1 MSKTVVS
8 LIALV
13 LVILSEAR
21 FVEAVEFADPTLEAA
36 IRAKIDKG
44 EGPIAAADLL
54 SIVELEL
61 ISGAIADLS
70 GIEALENLEVL
81 VLVDHHLVDISPLAS
96 LKKLRALDL
105 ASNQIVDIAPLSS
118 LSALI
123 FLSLAF
129 NSVSD
134 LSPLSSLDQLQ
145 VLLLDE
151 NRVAD
156 ISPLLGLSML
166 EQVLLRGNPLNAE
179 AYAVHIPSLIGQG
192 VEVLYNL
199 PEDSAAIFDESGVRL
214 PVWQLIGPVVEPWQP
229 GVYSLAI
236 SPHDPE
242 LLCAL
247 AQNGLWRSQDGGR
260 QWEKMGLMAKSYG
273 HGSRVD
279 ALLVDR
285 LSPSTLYVEDGVPN
299 DPDIFKSVD
308 GGLSWQLI
316 ASPSAEPC
324 TGGSGFP
331 PNTLLASDLQRPDR
345 LYSVSCGALALSDD
359 GGQSWYKPEHSN
371 GGSVRVEGS
380 SPFFLQH
387 PRNEQVLYTGFFH
400 RRISAFLARSDDG
413 GDTWRDRNTI
423 ELPLT
428 AMAVDP
434 GNEQALFA
442 VSADTLHNSL
452 YNSLDGGLSWQAVA
466 ELPIDAARG
475 LVLHPLDAT
484 RMIVWGGSVI
494 WQSTDAGQSW
504 ERLPIDSIAQLETDP
519 LQAETLWAVTT
530 PGAIHHS
537 ADWGRTWST
546 IALIDRT
553 RMAESLLI
561 ADDGS
566 LWVGSG
572 QWQDG
577 LFEPSLLI
585 SRDQG
590 ARWNERLREV
600 NNPSLDTSFG
610 FSSPIGFGPIDRLLI
625 DANDPDLVWAHTRY
639 WFMQSRDAG
648 ASWTLLAPGL
658 EEQRGMGAY
667 TQAIDRQP
675 HIMQETVGEGAHF
688 LVDPMSPSK
697 NLYRS
702 RDQGQ
707 TWQFVQERVSA
718 AMVHGTNLYAS
729 VGPRFWQSD
738 NEGDDWQRVANLP
751 GTSQS
756 YALAV
761 HPRTQDFYMASDLG
775 LLRSS
780 DGGVS
785 WTTLRERGNESWQ
798 SVKIRFDP
806 ANDDA
811 IYLITGRQLLETKD
825 GGETWV
831 SIGQSLG
838 PMAWFNEVAIDPHN
852 PSLRYVATPHGVF
865 VAGREGPTAVL
876 EVQTALPEHFSLGQN
891 APNPFNSSTIIPYE
905 IASAAAAELA
915 IYNVA
920 GQRVRTFVLGYQSPG
935 EYRVAWD
942 GRDDGG
948 RKLGSG
954 VYLYALK
961 SGAEAA
967 RRKAILVK

>member
-1 MSKTVVS
+1 MSKTVVLFIATLFL
-8 LIALV
+8 LIWV
-13 LVILSEAR
+13 PR
-21 FVEAVEFADPTLEAA
+21 FAKAVEFADPTLEAA

-61 ISGAIADLS
+61 ISGTIADLS

-81 VLVDHHLVDISPLAS
+81 VLVDHHLVDIAPLAG

-105 ASNQIVDIAPLSS
+105 ANNQIVDIAPLSS

-123 FLSLAF
+123 FLSLTS

-179 AYAVHIPSLIGQG
+179 AYAVHIPSLIEQG

-199 PEDSAAIFDESGVRL
+199 PEDAAAIFDESGVRL
-214 PVWQLIGPVVEPWQP
+214 PVWQPIGPVVEPWQP
-229 GVYSLAI
+229 GVYRLGI
-236 SPHDPE
+236 SPHDSE
-242 LLCAL
+242 LLYAL

-260 QWEKMGLMAKSYG
+260 QWEKMSLMAKSYG

-285 LSPSTLYVEDGVPN
+285 LAPSTLYVEDGSIG
-299 DPDIFKSVD
+299 DPDIFKSDD

-324 TGGSGFP
+324 TGRSGLP
-331 PNTLLASDLQRPDR
+331 PNILLASDLEKPDR
-345 LYSVSCGALALSDD
+345 LYSISCGALALSDD

-371 GGSVRVEGS
+371 GGLVRVEGS
-380 SPFFLQH
+380 SPFFFQH
-387 PRNEQVLYTGFFH
+387 PRNEQVLYAGFFH

-452 YNSLDGGLSWQAVA
+452 YNSLDGGLSWQEVA

-475 LVLHPLDAT
+475 LVIHPLDAT
-484 RMIVWGGSVI
+484 RMIVWDRST

-504 ERLPIDSIAQLETDP
+504 ERLPIDFVAQLETDP
-519 LQAETLWAVTT
+519 LQAEVLWAVTDT
-530 PGAIHHS
+530 YLTLHS
-537 ADWGRTWST
+537 TDWGRTWST
-546 IALIDRT
+546 IALIAQT
-553 RMAESLLI
+553 RMAESLLVT
-561 ADDGS
+561 DDGA

-585 SRDQG
+585 SLDQG
-590 ARWNERLREV
+590 ARWNEQLRAV
-600 NNPSLDTSFG
+600 DNPGLDTSLG

-625 DANDPDLVWAHTRY
+625 DANDPALVWAHTRY

-658 EEQRGMGAY
+658 EKQRGMGAY

-675 HIMQETVGEGAHF
+675 HIMQKTAGKGAHF

-707 TWQFVQERVSA
+707 TWQFIQERVSA
-718 AMVHGTNLYAS
+718 AMVRGTSLYAS
-729 VGPRFWQSD
+729 VGSRLWHSD
-738 NEGDDWQRVANLP
+738 NEGDDWQQIAKLH
-751 GTSQS
+751 G

-761 HPRTQDFYMASDLG
+761 HPRTQDFYMANDIG

-785 WTTLRERGNESWQ
+785 WTTLRERGNESWL

-811 IYLITGRQLLETKD
+811 IYLITGRQLLGTTD

-831 SIGQSLG
+831 SIGRSLG
-838 PMAWFNEVAIDPHN
+838 PMPWFNEVAIDPHN

-865 VAGREGPTAVL
+865 VAGKESSTAIV
-876 EVQTALPEHFSLGQN
+876 EIQTALPEHFSLGQN

-905 IASAAAAELA
+905 IATAAEAELA
-915 IYNVA
+915 VFNVA
-920 GQRVRTFVLGYQSPG
+920 GQRIRTFVLGYQSPG
-935 EYRVAWD
+935 EYRVVWD

-948 RKLGSG
+948 RKLSSG

-967 RRKAILVK
+967 WRKAILVK

>member
-1 MSKTVVS
+1 MRR
-8 LIALV
+8 V
-13 LVILSEAR
+13 LFAMLLAAPHGA
-21 FVEAVEFADPTLEAA
+21 FAEAVAFADPTLEAA

-44 EGPIAAADLL
+44 EGPVAAADLL

-81 VLVDHHLVDISPLAS
+81 VLVDQHLVDIAPLAG

-118 LSALI
+118 LSALT

-134 LSPLSSLDQLQ
+134 LSSLSSLDRLQ

-179 AYAVHIPSLIGQG
+179 SLDVHIPLLVEQG
-192 VEVLYNL
+192 VKVLYSP
-199 PEDSAAIFDESGVRL
+199 PEDLEMVDESGVRL
-214 PVWQLIGPVVEPWQP
+214 PVWQPIGPVVEPWQP
-229 GVYSLAI
+229 GVYSLAL

-242 LLCAL
+242 LLYAL
-247 AQNGLWRSQDGGR
+247 AQNGLWWSQDGGR
-260 QWEKMGLMAKSYG
+260 QWEKMSLMAKSYG
-273 HGSRVD
+273 HGNRVD

-285 LSPSTLYVEDGVPN
+285 LAPSTLYVEDGSLG
-299 DPDIFKSVD
+299 DPDILKSVD
-308 GGLSWQLI
+308 GGHSWQLI
-316 ASPSAEPC
+316 ENPSAEPC
-324 TGGSGFP
+324 TGGSGLP
-331 PNTLLASDLQRPDR
+331 PNILLASDLQRPDR

-359 GGQSWYKPEHSN
+359 GGQSWYKPEHNN

-380 SPFFLQH
+380 SPFFFQH
-387 PRNEQVLYTGFFH
+387 PRNEQVLYAGFFH

-434 GNEQALFA
+434 ENEQALFA

-452 YNSLDGGLSWQAVA
+452 YNSLDGGLSWQEVA
-466 ELPIDAARG
+466 ELPIDTARG
-475 LVLHPLDAT
+475 LVLHPLDVT
-484 RMIVWGGSVI
+484 RMIVWGGSAT

-519 LQAETLWAVTT
+519 LQAEALWAVTA

-537 ADWGRTWST
+537 TDWGRTWST
-546 IALIDRT
+546 IALIDQT
-553 RMAESLLI
+553 RMAESLLVT
-561 ADDGS
+561 DDRS

-590 ARWNERLREV
+590 ARWNEQLRAV
-600 NNPSLDTSFG
+600 DNPGLDTSLG

-639 WFMQSRDAG
+639 WFMQSKDAG
-648 ASWTLLAPGL
+648 ALWTLLALGL

-667 TQAIDRQP
+667 TQDIDRQP
-675 HIMQETVGEGAHF
+675 HIMQKTAGKGAHF

-707 TWQFVQERVSA
+707 TWQLVQERVSA
-718 AMVHGTNLYAS
+718 AMVRGTSLYAS
-729 VGPRFWQSD
+729 VGSRLWHSD
-738 NEGDDWQRVANLP
+738 NEGDDWQQIAKLP
-751 GTSQS
+751 GTSQA

-761 HPRTQDFYMASDLG
+761 HPRTQEYYMANDLG

-785 WTTLRERGNESWQ
+785 WSTLRERGNESWL

-811 IYLITGRQLLETKD
+811 IYLITGRQLLETTD

-831 SIGQSLG
+831 SIGRSLG
-838 PMAWFNEVAIDPHN
+838 PMPWFNEVAIDPHN

-865 VAGREGPTAVL
+865 VAGKEGSTAIV
-876 EVQTALPEHFSLGQN
+876 ETQTVLPEHFSLGQN

-905 IASAAAAELA
+905 IATAAAAELA

-920 GQRVRTFVLGYQSPG
+920 GQCVRTFILGYQSSG
-935 EYRVAWD
+935 EYRVVWD

-961 SGAEAA
+961 SGTEVAW
-967 RRKAILVK
+967 RKAILVK

>member
-1 MSKTVVS
+1 M
-8 LIALV
+8 LIWV
-13 LVILSEAR
+13 PR
-21 FVEAVEFADPTLEAA
+21 FAKAVEFADPTLEAA

-61 ISGAIADLS
+61 ISGTIADLS

-81 VLVDHHLVDISPLAS
+81 VLVDHHLVDIAPLAG

-105 ASNQIVDIAPLSS
+105 ANNQIVDIAPLSS

-123 FLSLAF
+123 FLSLTS

-179 AYAVHIPSLIGQG
+179 AYAVHIPSLIEQG

-199 PEDSAAIFDESGVRL
+199 PEDAAAIFDESGVRL
-214 PVWQLIGPVVEPWQP
+214 PVWQPIGPVVEPWQP
-229 GVYSLAI
+229 GVYRLGI
-236 SPHDPE
+236 SPHDSE
-242 LLCAL
+242 LLYAL

-260 QWEKMGLMAKSYG
+260 QWEKMSLMAKSYG

-285 LSPSTLYVEDGVPN
+285 LAPSTLYVEDGSIG
-299 DPDIFKSVD
+299 DPDIFKSDD

-324 TGGSGFP
+324 TGRSGLP
-331 PNTLLASDLQRPDR
+331 PNILLASDLEKPDR
-345 LYSVSCGALALSDD
+345 LYSISCGALALSDD

-371 GGSVRVEGS
+371 GGLVRVEGS
-380 SPFFLQH
+380 SPFFFQH
-387 PRNEQVLYTGFFH
+387 PRNEQVLYAGFFH

-452 YNSLDGGLSWQAVA
+452 YNSLDGGLSWQEVA

-475 LVLHPLDAT
+475 LVIHPLDAT
-484 RMIVWGGSVI
+484 RMIVWDRST

-504 ERLPIDSIAQLETDP
+504 ERLPIDFVAQLETDP
-519 LQAETLWAVTT
+519 LQAEVLWAVTDT
-530 PGAIHHS
+530 YLTLHS
-537 ADWGRTWST
+537 TDWGRTWST
-546 IALIDRT
+546 IALIAQT
-553 RMAESLLI
+553 RMAESLLVT
-561 ADDGS
+561 DDGA

-585 SRDQG
+585 SLDQG
-590 ARWNERLREV
+590 ARWNEQLRAV
-600 NNPSLDTSFG
+600 DNPGLDTSLG

-625 DANDPDLVWAHTRY
+625 DANDPALVWAHTRY

-658 EEQRGMGAY
+658 EKQRGMGAY

-675 HIMQETVGEGAHF
+675 HIMQKTAGKGAHF

-707 TWQFVQERVSA
+707 TWQFIQERVSA
-718 AMVHGTNLYAS
+718 AMVRGTSLYAS
-729 VGPRFWQSD
+729 VGSRLWHSD
-738 NEGDDWQRVANLP
+738 NEGDDWQQIAKLH
-751 GTSQS
+751 G

-761 HPRTQDFYMASDLG
+761 HPRTQDFYMANDIG

-785 WTTLRERGNESWQ
+785 WTTLRERGNESWL

-811 IYLITGRQLLETKD
+811 IYLITGRQLLGTTD

-831 SIGQSLG
+831 SIGRSLG
-838 PMAWFNEVAIDPHN
+838 PMPWFNEVAIDPHN

-865 VAGREGPTAVL
+865 VAGKESSTAIV
-876 EVQTALPEHFSLGQN
+876 EIQTALPEHFSLGQN

-905 IASAAAAELA
+905 IATAAEAELA
-915 IYNVA
+915 VFNVA
-920 GQRVRTFVLGYQSPG
+920 GQRIRTFVLGYQSPG
-935 EYRVAWD
+935 EYRVVWD

-948 RKLGSG
+948 RKLSSG

-967 RRKAILVK
+967 WRKAILVK

>member
-1 MSKTVVS
+1 MSKTIVS
-8 LIALV
+8 LIALA
-13 LVILSEAR
+13 LVMLSEAR
-21 FVEAVEFADPTLEAA
+21 FAEAVEFADPNLEAA
-36 IRAKIDKG
+36 IRAKIAKG

-61 ISGAIADLS
+61 ISGAIEDLS

-81 VLVDHHLVDISPLAS
+81 VLVDHHLVDIAPLAG

-105 ASNQIVDIAPLSS
+105 ASNQIVDIAPFSS

-123 FLSLAF
+123 FLSLTS

-179 AYAVHIPSLIGQG
+179 ALAVHIPSLIEQG

-199 PEDSAAIFDESGVRL
+199 PEDSAAIFDGSGVRL
-214 PVWQLIGPVVEPWQP
+214 PVWQPIGPVVEPWQP
-229 GVYSLAI
+229 GVYSLAV

-242 LLCAL
+242 RLYAL

-285 LSPSTLYVEDGVPN
+285 LSPSTLYVEDGVFY
-299 DPDIFKSVD
+299 DPDIFRSDD

-316 ASPSAEPC
+316 ENPSAEPC
-324 TGGSGFP
+324 AGGRG
-331 PNTLLASDLQRPDR
+331 TLLASDLKKPDR

-359 GGQSWYKPEHSN
+359 GGQSWYEPQHSN
-371 GGSVRVEGS
+371 GGLVRVEGS
-380 SPFFLQH
+380 SPFFFQH
-387 PRNEQVLYTGFFH
+387 PRNAQILYAGFFH
-400 RRISAFLARSDDG
+400 RGISTFLARSDDG

-434 GNEQALFA
+434 KNEQALFA

-452 YNSLDGGLSWQAVA
+452 YNSLDGGLSWQGVA

-519 LQAETLWAVTT
+519 LQAEVLWAVTT

-546 IALIDRT
+546 IALIDQT
-553 RMAESLLI
+553 RMAESLLVT
-561 ADDGS
+561 DDGS

-590 ARWNERLREV
+590 ARWNERLRAV
-600 NNPSLDTSFG
+600 DNPGLDTSFG

-648 ASWTLLAPGL
+648 ASWTLFTPGL
-658 EEQRGMGAY
+658 EQRFAY
-667 TQAIDRQP
+667 GQDVDRQP
-675 HIMQETVGEGAHF
+675 HIMQKTAGESVHF

-729 VGPRFWQSD
+729 VGPRLWQSD

-751 GTSQS
+751 GSS
-756 YALAV
+756 RAYALAV
-761 HPRTQDFYMASDLG
+761 HHRTQDFYMANDLG

-785 WTTLRERGNESWQ
+785 WTTLRERGDESWL

-865 VAGREGPTAVL
+865 VAGKESSTAIVKI
-876 EVQTALPEHFSLGQN
+876 QTALPEHFSLGQN

-915 IYNVA
+915 IYNVV
-920 GQRVRTFVLGYQSPG
+920 GQRIRTFVLGYQSPG
-935 EYRVAWD
+935 EYRVVWD

-961 SGAEAA
+961 TGAEAA

>member
-1 MSKTVVS
+1 MSKTAVS
-8 LIALV
+8 FIALA
-13 LVILSEAR
+13 LVILSGPR
-21 FVEAVEFADPTLEAA
+21 FAEAVEFADPTLEAA

-81 VLVDHHLVDISPLAS
+81 VLVDHRLVDIAPLAG

-105 ASNQIVDIAPLSS
+105 ANNQIVDIAPLSS
-118 LSALI
+118 LSALT

-129 NSVSD
+129 NNVSD
-134 LSPLSSLDQLQ
+134 LSPLSSLDRLQ

-156 ISPLLGLSML
+156 ISPLLELSML

-179 AYAVHIPSLIGQG
+179 AYAVHIPSLIEQG

-214 PVWQLIGPVVEPWQP
+214 PVWQPLGPIVEPWQP
-229 GVYSLAI
+229 GVYSLAV

-242 LLCAL
+242 RIYAL
-247 AQNGLWRSQDGGR
+247 AQNGLWWSQDGGR
-260 QWEKMGLMAKSYG
+260 QWKKMSLMAKSYG
-273 HGSRVD
+273 HGNRVD

-285 LSPSTLYVEDGVPN
+285 LAPSTLYVEDGSLG
-299 DPDIFKSVD
+299 DPDIFKSDD
-308 GGLSWQLI
+308 GGFSWHLI
-316 ASPSAEPC
+316 ENPSAEPC
-324 TGGSGFP
+324 TGGSGLP
-331 PNTLLASDLQRPDR
+331 PNILLASDLEKPDR

-371 GGSVRVEGS
+371 GGLVRVEGS
-380 SPFFLQH
+380 SPFFFQH
-387 PRNEQVLYTGFFH
+387 PRNAQVLYAGFFH
-400 RRISAFLARSDDG
+400 RGISTFLARSDDG

-434 GNEQALFA
+434 ENEQALFA

-452 YNSLDGGLSWQAVA
+452 YNSLDGGLSWQEVA

-475 LVLHPLDAT
+475 LVLHPLDVT
-484 RMIVWGGSVI
+484 RMIVWGGSAT

-546 IALIDRT
+546 IALIDQT
-553 RMAESLLI
+553 RMAESLLVT
-561 ADDGS
+561 DDGS

-590 ARWNERLREV
+590 ARWNEQLRAV
-600 NNPSLDTSFG
+600 DNPGLDTSLG

-639 WFMQSRDAG
+639 WFMQSKDAG
-648 ASWTLLAPGL
+648 ASWTLLRAW
-658 EEQRGMGAY
+658 A
-667 TQAIDRQP
+667 
-675 HIMQETVGEGAHF
+675 
-688 LVDPMSPSK
+688 
-697 NLYRS
+697 
-702 RDQGQ
+702 
-707 TWQFVQERVSA
+707 
-718 AMVHGTNLYAS
+718 
-729 VGPRFWQSD
+729 
-738 NEGDDWQRVANLP
+738 
-751 GTSQS
+751 
-756 YALAV
+756 
-761 HPRTQDFYMASDLG
+761 RTA
-775 LLRSS
+775 
-780 DGGVS
+780 DGS
-785 WTTLRERGNESWQ
+785 HTH
-798 SVKIRFDP
+798 KI
-806 ANDDA
+806 
-811 IYLITGRQLLETKD
+811 
-825 GGETWV
+825 
-831 SIGQSLG
+831 
-838 PMAWFNEVAIDPHN
+838 
-852 PSLRYVATPHGVF
+852 
-865 VAGREGPTAVL
+865 
-876 EVQTALPEHFSLGQN
+876 
-891 APNPFNSSTIIPYE
+891 
-905 IASAAAAELA
+905 
-915 IYNVA
+915 
-920 GQRVRTFVLGYQSPG
+920 
-935 EYRVAWD
+935 
-942 GRDDGG
+942 
-948 RKLGSG
+948 
-954 VYLYALK
+954 
-961 SGAEAA
+961 
-967 RRKAILVK
+967 

>member
-1 MSKTVVS
+1 MATVFLLLWVP
-8 LIALV
+8 
-13 LVILSEAR
+13 R
-21 FVEAVEFADPTLEAA
+21 FAEAVEFADPTLEAA
-36 IRAKIDKG
+36 IRAKIAKG
-44 EGPIAAADLL
+44 EGPIAAKDLL

-81 VLVDHHLVDISPLAS
+81 VLVDQHLVDISPLAG

-105 ASNQIVDIAPLSS
+105 ANNQIVDIAPLSS

-123 FLSLAF
+123 FLSLTS

-166 EQVLLRGNPLNAE
+166 EQVLLRGNPLSAE
-179 AYAVHIPSLIGQG
+179 TLDVHIPALIGQG

-214 PVWQLIGPVVEPWQP
+214 PFWQPIGPVVEPWQP
-229 GVYSLAI
+229 GVYRLAI

-242 LLCAL
+242 RLYAL

-260 QWEKMGLMAKSYG
+260 QWEKMGLMSGYE
-273 HGSRVD
+273 HFNRVD

-285 LSPSTLYVEDGVPN
+285 LSPSTLYVEDAPSYA
-299 DPDIFKSVD
+299 PELLKSDD

-324 TGGSGFP
+324 TGGGGLP

-345 LYSVSCGALALSDD
+345 LYSISCGALALSDD
-359 GGQSWYKPEHSN
+359 GGQSWSEPQHSN
-371 GGSVRVEGS
+371 GGLVRVEGS
-380 SPFFLQH
+380 SPLFLQH
-387 PRNEQVLYTGFFH
+387 PRNPQILYAGFFH
-400 RRISAFLARSDDG
+400 RGISTFLARSDNG
-413 GDTWRDRNTI
+413 GETWRDRNTI
-423 ELPLT
+423 ELPLR

-434 GNEQALFA
+434 ENEQALFA
-442 VSADTLHNSL
+442 VSPDTLHNSL
-452 YNSLDGGLSWQAVA
+452 YNSLDGGLSWQEIA
-466 ELPIDAARG
+466 ELPIDAAIG
-475 LVLHPLDAT
+475 LVLHPLDAA
-484 RMIVWGGSVI
+484 RMIVWNRSST

-504 ERLPIDSIAQLETDP
+504 DRLPIDSIAQLETDP
-519 LQAETLWAVTT
+519 LQAETLWAVTGNSSK
-530 PGAIHHS
+530 PGSIYHS
-537 ADWGRTWST
+537 ADWGQTWST
-546 IALIDRT
+546 IALIDPT

-561 ADDGS
+561 ADDGL

-577 LFEPSLLI
+577 LFEPSLLT

-590 ARWNERLREV
+590 ATWEEQLRTV
-600 NNPSLDTSFG
+600 DNSGLDTSL
-610 FSSPIGFGPIDRLLI
+610 SSTLLRGFGPIDCLLI
-625 DANDPDLVWAHTRY
+625 DANDPDLVWAHVQY
-639 WFMQSRDAG
+639 WFMRSTDAG
-648 ASWTLLAPGL
+648 ASWTVFAPSI
-658 EEQRGMGAY
+658 EQR
-667 TQAIDRQP
+667 QALTSNTPKQP
-675 HIMQETVGEGAHF
+675 YIIQKTAGEGAHF
-688 LVDPMSPSK
+688 LLDPTSQST

-707 TWQFVQERVSA
+707 TWRFVQERVSV
-718 AMVHGTNLYAS
+718 AMVHGTSLYVS
-729 VGPRFWQSD
+729 RSGRLWQSD
-738 NEGDDWQRVANLP
+738 NEGDDWQRIANLP
-751 GTSQS
+751 GSS
-756 YALAV
+756 RAYALAV
-761 HPRTQDFYMASDLG
+761 HPRTQDFYMANNLG

-806 ANDDA
+806 VNDDA

-831 SIGQSLG
+831 SIGRSLG

-865 VAGREGPTAVL
+865 VAGKGSSTAIV
-876 EVQTALPEHFSLGQN
+876 ETQTVLPEHFSLGQN

-905 IASAAAAELA
+905 IAIVAAAELA

-935 EYRVAWD
+935 EYRVVWD

-961 SGAEAA
+961 SGASAA

>member
-1 MSKTVVS
+1 M
-8 LIALV
+8 
-13 LVILSEAR
+13 ILSGSR
-21 FVEAVEFADPTLEAA
+21 FAEAVEFADPTLEAA
-36 IRAKIDKG
+36 IRAKIAKG

-54 SIVELEL
+54 SILELEL

-81 VLVDHHLVDISPLAS
+81 VLVDQHLVDIAPLAG

-118 LSALI
+118 LSALT

-129 NSVSD
+129 NNVSD

-156 ISPLLGLSML
+156 ISPLLELSML

-179 AYAVHIPSLIGQG
+179 TLDVHIPSLIEQG

-214 PVWQLIGPVVEPWQP
+214 PFWQPIGPVVEPWQP
-229 GVYSLAI
+229 GVYSLAV

-242 LLCAL
+242 RLYAL

-260 QWEKMGLMAKSYG
+260 QWKKMSLMAKSYG

-285 LSPSTLYVEDGVPN
+285 LAPSTLYVEDGSIG
-299 DPDIFKSVD
+299 DPDILKSDD

-324 TGGSGFP
+324 TGTGGSGLS
-331 PNTLLASDLQRPDR
+331 PNILLASDLQRPDR

-359 GGQSWYKPEHSN
+359 GGQSWYEPQHSN
-371 GGSVRVEGS
+371 GGLVRVEGS

-387 PRNEQVLYTGFFH
+387 PRNEHILYAGFFH
-400 RRISAFLARSDDG
+400 RGISTFLARSDDG

-423 ELPLT
+423 ELPLR

-434 GNEQALFA
+434 ENEQALFA
-442 VSADTLHNSL
+442 ISPDTLYNSL

-475 LVLHPLDAT
+475 LVIHPLDAT
-484 RMIVWGGSVI
+484 RMIVWDRST

-504 ERLPIDSIAQLETDP
+504 ERLPIDFVAQLEIDP
-519 LQAETLWAVTT
+519 LQAETLWAVTLST
-530 PGAIHHS
+530 LGSIHHS
-537 ADWGRTWST
+537 ADWGRTWSK
-546 IALIDRT
+546 IALIDPT

-561 ADDGS
+561 TDDRS

-585 SRDQG
+585 GRDQG
-590 ARWNERLREV
+590 ARWNELLREV
-600 NNPSLDTSFG
+600 NNPGLDTSFG

-625 DANDPDLVWAHTRY
+625 DANDPNLIWAHTRY

-648 ASWTLLAPGL
+648 ASWTLFAPGL
-658 EEQRGMGAY
+658 EQGRYG
-667 TQAIDRQP
+667 QSVDSQP
-675 HIMQETVGEGAHF
+675 HIMQKTAGEGAHF

-707 TWQFVQERVSA
+707 TWQFVQQRVSA
-718 AMVHGTNLYAS
+718 AMVHGTSLYAS
-729 VGPRFWQSD
+729 VGPRLWHSD
-738 NEGDDWQRVANLP
+738 NEGDDWQRIANLP
-751 GTSQS
+751 GSS
-756 YALAV
+756 GAYALAV
-761 HPRTQDFYMASDLG
+761 HPRTQDFYMANDLG

-785 WTTLRERGNESWQ
+785 WTTLRERGNESWL

-811 IYLITGRQLLETKD
+811 IYLITGRQLLETTD

-831 SIGQSLG
+831 SIGRSLG
-838 PMAWFNEVAIDPHN
+838 PMPWFNEVAIDPHH

-865 VAGREGPTAVL
+865 VAGKESSTAIV
-876 EVQTALPEHFSLGQN
+876 ETQTALPEHFSLGQN
-891 APNPFNSSTIIPYE
+891 APNPFNGSTTIPYE
-905 IASAAAAELA
+905 IAIGAAAELA
-915 IYNVA
+915 IYNVV

-967 RRKAILVK
+967 WRKAILVK

>member
-1 MSKTVVS
+1 MNKTAV
-8 LIALV
+8 LFIATVFL
-13 LVILSEAR
+13 LLGEPR
-21 FVEAVEFADPTLEAA
+21 FAEAVEFADSNLEAA
-36 IRAKIDKG
+36 IRAKIDNR
-44 EGPIAAADLL
+44 EGTIADEDLL

-70 GIEALENLEVL
+70 GIGALENLEVL

-105 ASNQIVDIAPLSS
+105 ANNQIVDVTALSS
-118 LSALI
+118 LSGLI
-123 FLSLAF
+123 FLGLAS

-156 ISPLLGLSML
+156 ISPLLSLSML
-166 EQVLLRGNPLNAE
+166 EQVLLRGNPLNSE
-179 AYAVHIPSLIGQG
+179 AYAIHIPSLIEQG

-214 PVWQLIGPVVEPWQP
+214 PVWQPIGPVVDPWQP

-242 LLCAL
+242 RLYAL

-260 QWEKMGLMAKSYG
+260 QWEKMSLMAKSYG
-273 HGSRVD
+273 HSGRVD

-285 LSPSTLYVEDGVPN
+285 LAPSTLYVEDGVFH
-299 DPDIFKSVD
+299 DPDILKSVD
-308 GGLSWQLI
+308 GGISWQLI
-316 ASPSAEPC
+316 ENPNAEPC
-324 TGGSGFP
+324 AGGRV
-331 PNTLLASDLQRPDR
+331 TLLASDLEKPDR

-359 GGQSWYKPEHSN
+359 GGQSWYEPQHSN
-371 GGSVRVEGS
+371 GGPVRVEGS
-380 SPFFLQH
+380 SPFFFQH
-387 PRNEQVLYTGFFH
+387 PLNAQILYAGFFH
-400 RRISAFLARSDDG
+400 RGISTFLARSDDG

-434 GNEQALFA
+434 ENEQMLFA

-452 YNSLDGGLSWQAVA
+452 YNSLDGGLSWQEVA
-466 ELPIDAARG
+466 ELPIDTARG
-475 LVLHPLDAT
+475 LALHPLDAT
-484 RMIVWGGSVI
+484 RMIVWDRATT

-504 ERLPIDSIAQLETDP
+504 ERLPIDFVVQLETDP
-519 LQAETLWAVTT
+519 TQAEILWAVTISGT
-530 PGAIHHS
+530 YVNPGSIHHS
-537 ADWGRTWST
+537 EDWGQTWSA
-546 IALIDRT
+546 IALIDPT

-585 SRDQG
+585 GRDQG
-590 ARWNERLREV
+590 ARWNELLREV
-600 NNPSLDTSFG
+600 NNPGLDASFG

-625 DANDPDLVWAHTRY
+625 DSNDPNLIWAHTRY

-648 ASWTLLAPGL
+648 ASWTLFAPGL
-658 EEQRGMGAY
+658 EQGGY
-667 TQAIDRQP
+667 GQSVDRQP
-675 HIMQETVGEGAHF
+675 HIMQKIAGEGAHF
-688 LVDPMSPSK
+688 LVDPTSPSK

-707 TWQFVQERVSA
+707 TWQFVQQRVSA
-718 AMVHGTNLYAS
+718 AMVHGTSLYAS
-729 VGPRFWQSD
+729 VGYRLWQSD
-738 NEGDDWQRVANLP
+738 NEGDDWQRIANLP
-751 GTSQS
+751 GTSQT

-761 HPRTQDFYMASDLG
+761 HPRTQDFYMANDLG
-775 LLRSS
+775 LFRSS

-785 WTTLRERGNESWQ
+785 WTTLRERGDESWL

-811 IYLITGRQLLETKD
+811 IYLITGRQLLETTD

-831 SIGQSLG
+831 SIGRSVG
-838 PMAWFNEVAIDPHN
+838 PMAWFNEVAIDSHN

-865 VAGREGPTAVL
+865 VAGKKSSTAIV
-876 EVQTALPEHFSLGQN
+876 EVQTVLPKHFSLGQN

-905 IASAAAAELA
+905 IATAASAELV

-920 GQRVRTFVLGYQSPG
+920 GQRVRTFVLGYRSPG
-935 EYRVAWD
+935 EYHIVWN

-961 SGAEAA
+961 NGVEAA
-967 RRKAILVK
+967 WRKAILVK

>member
-1 MSKTVVS
+1 MRC
-8 LIALV
+8 V
-13 LVILSEAR
+13 LFAMLLLAAPYGAFAEAMD
-21 FVEAVEFADPTLEAA
+21 FADPTLEAA
-36 IRAKIDKG
+36 IRAKTDKG

-81 VLVDHHLVDISPLAS
+81 VLVDQSLVDIAPLAG

-105 ASNQIVDIAPLSS
+105 ASNQIVDITPLSS
-118 LSALI
+118 LSALT

-134 LSPLSSLDQLQ
+134 LSSLSSLDRLQ

-179 AYAVHIPSLIGQG
+179 SLDVHIPLLVEQG
-192 VEVLYNL
+192 VKVLYSP
-199 PEDSAAIFDESGVRL
+199 PEDLEMVDESGVRL
-214 PVWQLIGPVVEPWQP
+214 PVWQPIGPVVEPWQP
-229 GVYSLAI
+229 GVYSLAL
-236 SPHDPE
+236 SPHDPGRIY
-242 LLCAL
+242 AL
-247 AQNGLWRSQDGGR
+247 AQNGLWWSQDGGR
-260 QWEKMGLMAKSYG
+260 QWEKMSLMAKSYG

-285 LSPSTLYVEDGVPN
+285 LSPSTLYVEDGVFH

-308 GGLSWQLI
+308 GGHSWQLI
-316 ASPSAEPC
+316 ENPSAEPC
-324 TGGSGFP
+324 AGGRV
-331 PNTLLASDLQRPDR
+331 TLLASDLEKPDR
-345 LYSVSCGALALSDD
+345 LYSVNCGALALSDD
-359 GGQSWYKPEHSN
+359 GGQSWYEPQHSN
-371 GGSVRVEGS
+371 GGLVRVEGS

-387 PRNEQVLYTGFFH
+387 PSNAQILYAGFFH

-423 ELPLT
+423 ELPLR

-442 VSADTLHNSL
+442 VSADTL

-475 LVLHPLDAT
+475 LVLHPLDTT
-484 RMIVWGGSVI
+484 RMIVWDRSTT

-504 ERLPIDSIAQLETDP
+504 ERLPIDFVAQLETDP
-519 LQAETLWAVTT
+519 LQAETLWAVTVSGTDVT
-530 PGAIHHS
+530 PGSIRHS

-546 IALIDRT
+546 IGLIDQT
-553 RMAESLLI
+553 RMAESLLVT
-561 ADDGS
+561 DDGS

-590 ARWNERLREV
+590 ARWNEQLREV
-600 NNPSLDTSFG
+600 NNLGLDTSLG

-625 DANDPDLVWAHTRY
+625 DVNDPDLVWAHVQH
-639 WFMQSRDAG
+639 WFMQSADAG
-648 ASWTLLAPGL
+648 ASWTLFAPGL
-658 EEQRGMGAY
+658 EQRFAVGR
-667 TQAIDRQP
+667 DVDSQP
-675 HIMQETVGEGAHF
+675 HIMQKTAGKGAHF
-688 LVDPMSPSK
+688 LIDPTSSSK
-697 NLYRS
+697 DLYRS

-707 TWQFVQERVSA
+707 TWQFIQERVSA
-718 AMVHGTNLYAS
+718 AMVRGTSLYAS
-729 VGPRFWQSD
+729 VGSRLWHSD
-738 NEGDDWQRVANLP
+738 NEGDDWQQIAKLP
-751 GTSQS
+751 GTSQA
-756 YALAV
+756 YALAI
-761 HPRTQDFYMASDLG
+761 HPRTQEYYMANDIG

-785 WTTLRERGNESWQ
+785 WSTLRERGNESWL

-811 IYLITGRQLLETKD
+811 IYLITGRQLLETTD

-831 SIGQSLG
+831 SIGRSLG
-838 PMAWFNEVAIDPHN
+838 PMPWFNEVAIDPHN

-865 VAGREGPTAVL
+865 VAGKESSTAIV
-876 EVQTALPEHFSLGQN
+876 ETQTVLPEHFSLGQN

-905 IASAAAAELA
+905 IATAAAAELA

-920 GQRVRTFVLGYQSPG
+920 GQRVRTFILGYQSSG
-935 EYRVAWD
+935 EYRVVWD

-961 SGAEAA
+961 SGAEVAW
-967 RRKAILVK
+967 RKAILVK

>member
-1 MSKTVVS
+1 MSKT
-8 LIALV
+8 AV
-13 LVILSEAR
+13 LFATVFLLLWRTCFS
-21 FVEAVEFADPTLEAA
+21 EAVEFADPTLEAA

-61 ISGAIADLS
+61 ISGTIADLS

-81 VLVDHHLVDISPLAS
+81 VLVDHHLVDIAPLAG

-105 ASNQIVDIAPLSS
+105 ANNQIVDIAPLSS

-123 FLSLAF
+123 FLSLTS

-179 AYAVHIPSLIGQG
+179 AYAVHIPSLIEQG

-199 PEDSAAIFDESGVRL
+199 PEDAAAIFDESGVRL
-214 PVWQLIGPVVEPWQP
+214 PVWQPIGPVVEPWQP
-229 GVYSLAI
+229 GVYRLGI

-242 LLCAL
+242 RLYAL

-260 QWEKMGLMAKSYG
+260 QWEKMSLMAKSYG

-285 LSPSTLYVEDGVPN
+285 LAPSTLYVEDGSLG
-299 DPDIFKSVD
+299 DPDIFKSDD

-324 TGGSGFP
+324 TGRSGLP
-331 PNTLLASDLQRPDR
+331 PNILLASDLEKPDR
-345 LYSVSCGALALSDD
+345 LYSISCGALALSDD

-371 GGSVRVEGS
+371 GGLVRVEGS
-380 SPFFLQH
+380 SPFFFQH
-387 PRNEQVLYTGFFH
+387 PRNEQVLYAGFFH

-452 YNSLDGGLSWQAVA
+452 YNSLDGGLSWQEVA

-475 LVLHPLDAT
+475 LVIHPLDAT
-484 RMIVWGGSVI
+484 RMIVWDRST

-504 ERLPIDSIAQLETDP
+504 ERLPIDFVAQLETDP
-519 LQAETLWAVTT
+519 LQAEVLWAVTDT
-530 PGAIHHS
+530 YLTLHS
-537 ADWGRTWST
+537 TDWGRTWST
-546 IALIDRT
+546 IALIAQT
-553 RMAESLLI
+553 RMAESLLVT
-561 ADDGS
+561 DDGA

-585 SRDQG
+585 SLDQG
-590 ARWNERLREV
+590 ARWNEQLRAV
-600 NNPSLDTSFG
+600 DNPGLDTSLG

-625 DANDPDLVWAHTRY
+625 DANDLDLVWAHTRY

-675 HIMQETVGEGAHF
+675 HIMQKTAGKGAHF

-707 TWQFVQERVSA
+707 TWQFIQERVSA
-718 AMVHGTNLYAS
+718 AMVRGTSLYAS
-729 VGPRFWQSD
+729 VGSRLWHSD
-738 NEGDDWQRVANLP
+738 NEGDDWQQIAKLH
-751 GTSQS
+751 G

-761 HPRTQDFYMASDLG
+761 HPRTQDFYMANDIG

-785 WTTLRERGNESWQ
+785 WTTLRERGNESWL

-811 IYLITGRQLLETKD
+811 IYLITGRQLLGTTD

-831 SIGQSLG
+831 SIGRSLG
-838 PMAWFNEVAIDPHN
+838 PMPWFNEVAIDPHN

-865 VAGREGPTAVL
+865 VAGKESSTAIV
-876 EVQTALPEHFSLGQN
+876 EIQTALPEHFSLGQN

-905 IASAAAAELA
+905 IATAAEAELA
-915 IYNVA
+915 VFNVA
-920 GQRVRTFVLGYQSPG
+920 GQRIRTFVLGYQSPG
-935 EYRVAWD
+935 EYRVVWD

-948 RKLGSG
+948 RKLSSG

-967 RRKAILVK
+967 WRKAILVK

>member
-1 MSKTVVS
+1 MDKTAVS
-8 LIALV
+8 LITLA
-13 LVILSEAR
+13 LVILSGVR
-21 FVEAVEFADPTLEAA
+21 FAEAVDFADPTLEAA
-36 IRAKIDKG
+36 IRAKIAKG
-44 EGPIAAADLL
+44 EGPIAAEDLL

-81 VLVDHHLVDISPLAS
+81 ALVDQHLVDISPLAS

-105 ASNQIVDIAPLSS
+105 ANNQIVDVTPLSS

-129 NSVSD
+129 NNVSD

-179 AYAVHIPSLIGQG
+179 TLDVHIPSLIEQG

-214 PVWQLIGPVVEPWQP
+214 PVWQPIGPVVEPWQP

-242 LLCAL
+242 LLYAL

-260 QWEKMGLMAKSYG
+260 QWKKMSLMAKSYG
-273 HGSRVD
+273 HAGRVD

-285 LSPSTLYVEDGVPN
+285 LSPSTLYVEDGVFH
-299 DPDIFKSVD
+299 DPDILKSVD
-308 GGLSWQLI
+308 GGLSWQLM
-316 ASPSAEPC
+316 ASPSADPC
-324 TGGSGFP
+324 VG
-331 PNTLLASDLQRPDR
+331 NTLLAFDLEKPDR

-371 GGSVRVEGS
+371 GGLVRVEGS
-380 SPFFLQH
+380 SPFFFQH
-387 PRNEQVLYTGFFH
+387 PRNAQILYAGFFH
-400 RRISAFLARSDDG
+400 RGISTFLARSDDG
-413 GDTWRDRNTI
+413 GETWRDRNTI
-423 ELPLT
+423 ELPLR

-434 GNEQALFA
+434 ENEQALFA
-442 VSADTLHNSL
+442 VSSDTLHNSL
-452 YNSLDGGLSWQAVA
+452 YNSIDGGLSWQAVA
-466 ELPIDAARG
+466 ELPIDTARG
-475 LVLHPLDAT
+475 LVLHPLDTT
-484 RMIVWGGSVI
+484 RMIVWDRATT
-494 WQSTDAGQSW
+494 WQSTDAGKSW

-519 LQAETLWAVTT
+519 LQAETLWAVTVSGTDVT
-530 PGAIHHS
+530 PGSIHHS
-537 ADWGRTWST
+537 ADWGRTWSK
-546 IALIDRT
+546 IALIDQT
-553 RMAESLLI
+553 RMAESLLVT
-561 ADDGS
+561 DDRS

-572 QWQDG
+572 QWRDG

-590 ARWNERLREV
+590 ARWNEQLREV
-600 NNPSLDTSFG
+600 NNPSLDTSLG

-625 DANDPDLVWAHTRY
+625 DANDPDLVWAHVQY
-639 WFMQSRDAG
+639 WFMRSADAG
-648 ASWTLLAPGL
+648 ASWTLFAPGL
-658 EEQRGMGAY
+658 EQRFA
-667 TQAIDRQP
+667 DRRDVDSQP
-675 HIMQETVGEGAHF
+675 HIMQKPAGKGTHF
-688 LVDPMSPSK
+688 LIDPTSSSK

-707 TWQFVQERVSA
+707 TWQFIQERVSA
-718 AMVHGTNLYAS
+718 AMVHGTSLYAS
-729 VGPRFWQSD
+729 VGSRLWHSD
-738 NEGDDWQRVANLP
+738 NEGDDWQRIAKLP
-751 GTSQS
+751 GTSQA

-761 HPRTQDFYMASDLG
+761 HPGTQDFYMANDLG

-785 WTTLRERGNESWQ
+785 WTSLRERGNESWQ

-811 IYLITGRQLLETKD
+811 IYLITGRQLLATTD

-831 SIGQSLG
+831 SIGRSLG
-838 PMAWFNEVAIDPHN
+838 PMPWFNEVAIAPHN

-865 VAGREGPTAVL
+865 VAGKESSTAIV
-876 EVQTALPEHFSLGQN
+876 ETQAVLPEHFSLGQN

-905 IASAAAAELA
+905 IATGAAVELA

-920 GQRVRTFVLGYQSPG
+920 GQRVRTFVLGHQSPG
-935 EYRVAWD
+935 EYRIVWD

-967 RRKAILVK
+967 WRKAILVK